1 MTSKQEKFMG
11 KINLFIYDK
20 SWDQSP
26 IISNVKLL
34 SEEIATLLVK
44 MYGAEHIKTIQRLIF
59 FCNKGKP
66 QVSEDRK
73 IIYLSPIDCYQYI
86 YQFSHELCH
95 CITSNYNVSKDIWWF
110 DEFLSCFTSY
120 FVLQIFSKQKKDK
133 ILRKIFGDK
142 YNLNLRN
149 YVKKGNFV
157 NKEGQEQHI
166 LSIENTQELFIKNRQ
181 NYIENKN
188 LIKFHDVYYFQFFEK
203 LLEDYRGLTFI
214 GKIYDYS
221 NKKTASVEELLD
233 WILVKANMFEKIA
246 IQNVINIFGLNL
258 EVNNQRAII

>member
-1 MTSKQEKFMG
+1 MFYIIFCSS
-11 KINLFIYDK
+11 NL
-20 SWDQSP
+20 
-26 IISNVKLL
+26 L
-34 SEEIATLLVK
+34 
-44 MYGAEHIKTIQRLIF
+44 KT
-59 FCNKGKP
+59 
-66 QVSEDRK
+66 
-73 IIYLSPIDCYQYI
+73 
-86 YQFSHELCH
+86 
-95 CITSNYNVSKDIWWF
+95 
-110 DEFLSCFTSY
+110 
-120 FVLQIFSKQKKDK
+120 KKDK